1 MSNGGPWLPQPLAGS
16 VRHELERLGGPGGGG
31 IAEIAAAWPASVG
44 SGIAANAWPARF
56 ARDGTLVVHASSST
70 WAYELAQLEE
80 EIRAR
85 LGPLAPAHLRFVPG
99 PIPEPAETVP
109 TLRQSHLVLGPEEV
123 RRGEELA
130 RGIEASGL
138 RTAVARAA
146 AASLAAAG
154 RAPRPTASS
163 DRLREA

>member
-1 MSNGGPWLPQPLAGS
+1 MSDGGSPLPQPLAKS
-16 VRHELERLGGPGGGG
+16 VRHELERLGGPGSGG
-31 IAEIAAAWPASVG
+31 IAEIAAAWPAAVG

-70 WAYELAQLEE
+70 WAYELSQLEE
-80 EIRAR
+80 ELRVR
-85 LGPLAPAHLRFVPG
+85 LGPLAPARLRFVPG

-109 TLRQSHLVLGPEEV
+109 TSCQSPLVPGPGEV

-130 RGIEASGL
+130 RGIEAPGL

-154 RAPRPTASS
+154 RTPGPTASS